1 MIIGVPTMFRY
12 LSPIA
17 LTLWATCSNAAI
29 QSSDF
34 WFHDDGDTVFIDGP
48 RGAPLHIDYIG
59 APLTKPLTVRVT
71 PDNTNLKVSPS
82 TCTFTKKDD
91 DCRLIVQLKKQGQK
105 VYGVNQF
112 TVTEVGAS
120 NGLLNAQA
128 TSDTATV
135 GFGVGAQEKNMPA
148 PINAL
153 LDASAGSWGY
163 VPRVIISNMTS
174 QERDYQGTIN
184 FYRKYRATRG
194 NQSSIVKSKKV
205 RLTGK
210 TSCYLDANFA
220 QAPDSTFIYPLYVP
234 SEAFLW
240 SLISSGISDVTNPS
254 DPIYNFAYQT
264 TTANIS
270 TCSAQGESGCAS
282 NKWASW
288 NVGLA
293 NLGATD
299 MGGGVR
305 AGQIEVLRD
314 NSWNNASTI
323 YYATDWS
330 DANLALLLIQGST
343 DGTGFDAQKAAPSI
357 FEIQSAPPCSYY
369 LKPDQSVTYN
379 VQVKSFGPG
388 TIIMPAGG
396 QCQKYSTPG
405 QDFTYCT
412 GGGYKDSW
420 YEITAVP
427 DAGKTFKGWYSSGLC
442 DDASTTCRFQLTSDV
457 SISPNFQ

>member
-1 MIIGVPTMFRY
+1 MFRY

-17 LTLWATCSNAAI
+17 LILWATCSNAAI

-34 WFHDDGDTVFIDGP
+34 WFHDDGDTVFIDGA

-105 VYGVNQF
+105 VYGVNHF
-112 TVTEVGAS
+112 TITEVVEGAQ
-120 NGLLNAQA
+120 GVLNAQA
-128 TSDTATV
+128 TSDASTV
-135 GFGVGAQEKNMPA
+135 GFGVGVQGKDMPK
-148 PINAL
+148 PIKWSYSQTWNTGGV
-153 LDASAGSWGY
+153 SK
-163 VPRVIISNMTS
+163 VIITNATF
-174 QERDYQGTIN
+174 QP
-184 FYRKYRATRG
+184 RKYDSDIVRWYSES
-194 NQSSIVKSKKV
+194 NNSDYNNLQSKPFEVPAKK
-205 RLTGK
+205 
-210 TSCYLDANFA
+210 SCYLDELT
-220 QAPDSTFIYPLYVP
+220 APQELRSFLYDTYTLNWGFYNKSARYTVRD
-234 SEAFLW
+234 
-240 SLISSGISDVTNPS
+240 ITNPS
-254 DPIYNFAYQT
+254 DVIFNGAFETQGYDIT
-264 TTANIS
+264 
-270 TCSAQGESGCAS
+270 TCSARGSSKCAS

-288 NVGLA
+288 VVGLA
-293 NLGATD
+293 NIGSKDLE
-299 MGGGVR
+299 GGLK
-305 AGQIEVLRD
+305 AGQMETLRD
-314 NSWNNASTI
+314 NSWGG
-323 YYATDWS
+323 
-330 DANLALLLIQGST
+330 DANLKSSSIYFTKNWLKTDFDIPLLLIQGST
-343 DGTGFDAQKAAPSI
+343 NGSGFDASAAAPSI
-357 FEIQSAPPCSYY
+357 LEIRSAPPCSYY
-369 LKPDQSVTYN
+369 LTPDQSVTYS

-442 DDASTTCRFQLTSDV
+442 DDASTTCRFLLTSDV